1 MALPRGGAARGP
13 KPPVHRG
20 GMKMKLGVH
29 SEIGKLRKV
38 MVSRPSLAH
47 ERLTPGNCHD
57 LLFDDVIWVQ
67 KARAD
72 HADFVLKMKDRGIEV
87 YDIQDLLT
95 EVFNTMPEAR
105 AFVLDRRINDN
116 YVGPVLARILRPWLD
131 ELDGHMLAR
140 HLLGGIVLP
149 DLPKDLLSPLM
160 FELLTPSDFIVDPVP
175 NALFQRDPSCWIYG
189 GVTCNPMFWPARKP
203 ETLFQRT
210 VYKFHPVFTGNQF
223 EIWWGDEDSD
233 WGHTSMEGG
242 DVMPIGKGVV
252 LIGMGERTTRLAV
265 NQVATRLFEKG
276 AAERVIAC
284 AMPKSRAAMH
294 LDTVFSCLDH
304 DKVTAFRE
312 VVDEITCFSLR
323 PSDGDNVG
331 VLDIRKEEGH
341 LFDVYKEAL
350 GLSDLHVIGTGGNE
364 FQAEREQWDDGN
376 NVVALEP
383 GVVVGYDRNTHTNS
397 LLRKAGI
404 EVITIN
410 GSELGRGRGGGHC
423 MTCPILRD
431 PAY

>member
-1 MALPRGGAARGP
+1 MQ
-13 KPPVHRG
+13 
-20 GMKMKLGVH
+20 LGVH

-67 KARAD
+67 KARSD
-72 HADFVLKMKDRGIEV
+72 HADFVLKMKDRDIEV

-95 EVFNTMPEAR
+95 DIFRDTPEAR
-105 AFVLDRRINDN
+105 AFVLDRRITDN
-116 YVGPVLARILRPWLD
+116 QVGPMLARILRPWLD
-131 ELDGHMLAR
+131 ELDPHLLAR
-140 HLLGGIVLP
+140 HLLGGVVLE
-149 DLPKDLLSPLM
+149 DLPGEIVTPLM
-160 FELLTPSDFIVDPVP
+160 RDALSATEFIVRPVP

-189 GVTCNPMFWPARKP
+189 GVTCNPMYWPARKP
-203 ETLFQRT
+203 EALFQRA
-210 VYKFHPVFTGNQF
+210 VYKFHPAFTRNEF
-223 EIWWGDEDSD
+223 EIWWGDSDED
-233 WGHTSMEGG
+233 WGNTSMEGG

-252 LIGMGERTTRLAV
+252 LIGMGERTTRQAV
-265 NQVATRLFEKG
+265 NQVADRLFEKG

-294 LDTVFSCLDH
+294 LDTVFTCLDH

-323 PSDGDNVG
+323 PDGNDEVE
-331 VLDIRKEEGH
+331 ITKEEGH
-341 LFDVYKEAL
+341 LFDVYKDAL
-350 GLSDLHVIGTGGNE
+350 GLNDLLVIGTGGNA
-364 FQAEREQWDDGN
+364 FDAEREQWDDGN

-383 GVVVGYDRNTHTNS
+383 GVIVGYDRNTHTNT
-397 LLRKAGI
+397 LLRKAGV
-404 EVITIN
+404 EVITI
-410 GSELGRGRGGGHC
+410 GSQELGRGRGGGHC

>member
-1 MALPRGGAARGP
+1 MQ
-13 KPPVHRG
+13 
-20 GMKMKLGVH
+20 LGVH

-67 KARAD
+67 KARSD
-72 HADFVLKMKDRGIEV
+72 HADFVLKMKDRGVEV
-87 YDIQDLLT
+87 FDIQDLLT
-95 EVFNTMPEAR
+95 EIFHDTPEAR
-105 AFVLDRRINDN
+105 AFVLDRRITPNQ
-116 YVGPVLARILRPWLD
+116 VGPALARILRPWLD
-131 ELDGHMLAR
+131 ELDPHLLAR
-140 HLLGGIVLP
+140 HLLGGVVRD
-149 DLPKDLLSPLM
+149 DLPGDMVTPVMREALSAT
-160 FELLTPSDFIVDPVP
+160 EFIVKPVP

-203 ETLFQRT
+203 EALFQRA
-210 VYKFHPVFTGNQF
+210 VYKFHPAFTANEF
-223 EIWWGDEDSD
+223 EIWWGDSDED
-233 WGHTSMEGG
+233 WGNTSMEGG
-242 DVMPIGKGVV
+242 DVMPIGRGVV
-252 LIGMGERTTRLAV
+252 LIGMGERTTRQAV
-265 NQVATRLFEKG
+265 NQVADRLFEKG

-294 LDTVFSCLDH
+294 LDTVFTCLDH

-323 PSDGDNVG
+323 PDGNGEVE
-331 VLDIRKEEGH
+331 ITREEGH
-341 LFDVYKEAL
+341 LFDVYKAAL
-350 GLSDLHVIGTGGNE
+350 GLNDLLVVGTGGNA
-364 FQAEREQWDDGN
+364 FDAEREQWDDGN

-383 GVVVGYDRNTHTNS
+383 GVIVGYDRNTHTNT
-397 LLRKAGI
+397 LLRKAGV
-404 EVITIN
+404 EVITI
-410 GSELGRGRGGGHC
+410 GSQELGRGRGGGHC

>member
-1 MALPRGGAARGP
+1 MQ
-13 KPPVHRG
+13 
-20 GMKMKLGVH
+20 LGVH

-67 KARAD
+67 KARSD

-95 EVFNTMPEAR
+95 DVFNDVPEAR
-105 AFVLDRRINDN
+105 DFVLDRRITNN
-116 YVGPVLARILRPWLD
+116 QVGPALAQIVRPWLD
-131 ELDGHMLAR
+131 ELDGHALAR
-140 HLLGGIVLP
+140 HLMGGIVRD
-149 DLPKDLLSPLM
+149 DLPSDLVTPLM
-160 FELLTPSDFIVDPVP
+160 REAMSASEFIVRPVP
-175 NALFQRDPSCWIYG
+175 NALFQRDPSCWIYN

-203 ETLFQRT
+203 ETLYQRA
-210 VYKFHPVFTGNQF
+210 VYKYHPLFTENEF
-223 EIWWGDEDSD
+223 EIWFGDSDEDWGD
-233 WGHTSMEGG
+233 TSMEGG

-252 LIGMGERTTRLAV
+252 LIGMGERTTRQAV
-265 NQVATRLFEKG
+265 NQVANRILAKKG
-276 AAERVIAC
+276 AERVIAC

-294 LDTVFSCLDH
+294 LDTVFTCLDY

-312 VVDEITCFSLR
+312 VVDQITCYSLR
-323 PSDGDNVG
+323 ADGKG
-331 VLDIRKEEGH
+331 GIEIHKEGKH

-350 GLSDLHVIGTGGNE
+350 GLSDLLVVGTGGNE
-364 FQAEREQWDDGN
+364 FEQEREQWDDGN

-383 GVVVGYDRNTHTNS
+383 GVIIGYDRNTHTNT
-397 LLRKAGI
+397 LLRKAGV
-404 EVITIN
+404 EVITIP
-410 GSELGRGRGGGHC
+410 SQELGRGRGGGHC

-431 PAY
+431 AAY

>member
-1 MALPRGGAARGP
+1 MQ
-13 KPPVHRG
+13 
-20 GMKMKLGVH
+20 LGVH

-47 ERLTPGNCHD
+47 ERLTPANCDD

-67 KARAD
+67 KARSD

-87 YDIQDLLT
+87 YDIQDLLAEIFDT
-95 EVFNTMPEAR
+95 IPDGR
-105 AFVLDRRINDN
+105 AFVLDRRITKNF
-116 YVGPVLARILRPWLD
+116 VGPGLAKILRPWLD
-131 ELDGHMLAR
+131 ELNGHALAR
-140 HLLGGIVLP
+140 HLLGGIVRE
-149 DLPKDLLSPLM
+149 DLPQELVSPLM
-160 FELLTPSDFIVDPVP
+160 REALSASEFILKPVP

-203 ETLFQRT
+203 ETLFQRAA
-210 VYKFHPVFTGNQF
+210 YKFHPLFTDNEF
-223 EIWWGDEDSD
+223 EIWWGDSDED
-233 WGHTSMEGG
+233 WGNTSMEGG

-252 LIGMGERTTRLAV
+252 LIGMGERTTRQAV
-265 NQVATRLFEKG
+265 NQVTNCLFAKG

-284 AMPKSRAAMH
+284 AIPKSRAAMH
-294 LDTVFSCLDH
+294 LDTVFTCLDY

-312 VVDEITCFSLR
+312 VVDEIVCFSLR
-323 PSDGDNVG
+323 PDGAG
-331 VLDIRKEEGH
+331 DIDIVKENGH

-350 GLSDLHVIGTGGNE
+350 GLKDLNVIGTGGNE
-364 FQAEREQWDDGN
+364 FEMEREQWDDGN

-383 GVVVGYDRNTHTNS
+383 GVVVGYDRNTHTNT

-404 EVITIN
+404 EVITI
-410 GSELGRGRGGGHC
+410 SSQELGRGRGGGHC

>member
-1 MALPRGGAARGP
+1 
-13 KPPVHRG
+13 
-20 GMKMKLGVH
+20 MKLGVH

-38 MVSRPSLAH
+38 LVSRPSLAH

-67 KARAD
+67 KARSD
-72 HADFVLKMKDRGIEV
+72 HADFVLRMKDRGIEV

-95 EVFNTMPEAR
+95 EIFDHSPEAR

-116 YVGPVLARILRPWLD
+116 YVGPTLARILRPWLD
-131 ELDGHMLAR
+131 ELGGHQLAR
-140 HLLGGIVLP
+140 HLLGGIVTS
-149 DLPKDLLSPLM
+149 DLPKDMVTPLMQEVLSPTE
-160 FELLTPSDFIVDPVP
+160 FLLRPIP

-203 ETLFQRT
+203 ETLYQRA
-210 VYKFHPVFTGNQF
+210 VYKFHPAFTENEF
-223 EIWWGDEDSD
+223 EIWWGDSDED
-233 WGHTSMEGG
+233 WGNTSMEGG
-242 DVMPIGKGVV
+242 DVMPIGNGVV
-252 LIGMGERTTRLAV
+252 LIGMGERTTRQAV
-265 NQVATRLFEKG
+265 NQVASRLFAKG
-276 AAERVIAC
+276 AAQRVIAC

-294 LDTVFSCLDH
+294 LDTVFTCLDH

-312 VVDEITCFSLR
+312 VVDAITCFSLR
-323 PSDGDNVG
+323 PDGKG
-331 VLDIRKEEGH
+331 GIEIAKESGH

-350 GLSDLHVIGTGGNE
+350 GLSDLLVIATGGNG
-364 FQAEREQWDDGN
+364 FQQEREQWDDGN

-383 GVVVGYDRNTHTNS
+383 GVIIGYDRNVYTNT

-404 EVITIN
+404 EVITI
-410 GSELGRGRGGGHC
+410 GSQELGRGRGGGHC

>member
-1 MALPRGGAARGP
+1 MQ
-13 KPPVHRG
+13 
-20 GMKMKLGVH
+20 LGVH

-67 KARAD
+67 KARSD

-87 YDIQDLLT
+87 FDIQDLLT
-95 EVFNTMPEAR
+95 DIFRDSPEAR
-105 AFVLDRRINDN
+105 AFVLDRRITPNQ
-116 YVGPVLARILRPWLD
+116 VGPALARVLRPWLD
-131 ELDGHMLAR
+131 ELDPHQLAR
-140 HLLGGIVLP
+140 HLLGGVVYEDMPPELIT
-149 DLPKDLLSPLM
+149 PLM
-160 FELLTPSDFIVDPVP
+160 REALSATEFIVKPVP

-189 GVTCNPMFWPARKP
+189 GVTCNPMYWPARKP
-203 ETLFQRT
+203 EALLQRA
-210 VYKFHPVFTGNQF
+210 VYKFHPAFTQNQF
-223 EIWWGDEDSD
+223 EIWWGDGDED
-233 WGHTSMEGG
+233 WGNTSMEGG

-252 LIGMGERTTRLAV
+252 LIGMGERTTRQAV
-265 NQVATRLFEKG
+265 NQVADRLFEKG
-276 AAERVIAC
+276 AADRVVAC

-294 LDTVFSCLDH
+294 LDTVFTCLDH

-323 PSDGDNVG
+323 PDGNGEVE
-331 VLDIRKEEGH
+331 ITKEKGH

-350 GLSDLHVIGTGGNE
+350 GLKDLLVVGTGGNA
-364 FQAEREQWDDGN
+364 FDSEREQWDDGN

-383 GVVVGYDRNTHTNS
+383 GVIVGYDRNTHTNT
-397 LLRKAGI
+397 LLRKAGV
-404 EVITIN
+404 EVITI
-410 GSELGRGRGGGHC
+410 GSQELGRGRGGGHC

>member
-1 MALPRGGAARGP
+1 MQ
-13 KPPVHRG
+13 
-20 GMKMKLGVH
+20 LGVH

-67 KARAD
+67 KARSD
-72 HADFVLKMKDRGIEV
+72 HADFVLKMKDRGVEV
-87 YDIQDLLT
+87 FDIQDLLT
-95 EVFNTMPEAR
+95 DIFRDTPEAR
-105 AFVLDRRINDN
+105 AFVLDRRITDN
-116 YVGPVLARILRPWLD
+116 QVGPALAALVRPWLD
-131 ELDGHMLAR
+131 ELDPHHLAR
-140 HLLGGIVLP
+140 HLLGGIVRD
-149 DLPKDLLSPLM
+149 DLPKDLVTPVMQEALSPT
-160 FELLTPSDFIVDPVP
+160 EFIVRPVP

-189 GVTCNPMFWPARKP
+189 GVTCNPMYWPARKP
-203 ETLFQRT
+203 ESLFQRA
-210 VYKFHPVFTGNQF
+210 VYKFHPEFTGNEF
-223 EIWWGDEDSD
+223 EIWWGDSDED
-233 WGHTSMEGG
+233 WGNTSMEGG

-252 LIGMGERTTRLAV
+252 LIGMGERTTRQAV
-265 NQVATRLFEKG
+265 NQVANRLFAKG

-294 LDTVFSCLDH
+294 LDTVFTCLDH

-323 PSDGDNVG
+323 PDGKGGIEITKDG
-331 VLDIRKEEGH
+331 LH
-341 LFDVYKEAL
+341 LFEVYKEAL
-350 GLSDLHVIGTGGNE
+350 GLSDLMVVGTGGNA
-364 FQAEREQWDDGN
+364 FDAEREQWDDGN

-383 GVVVGYDRNTHTNS
+383 GVIVGYDRNTHTNT

-410 GSELGRGRGGGHC
+410 SQELGRGRGGGHC

>member
-1 MALPRGGAARGP
+1 
-13 KPPVHRG
+13 
-20 GMKMKLGVH
+20 MKLGVH

-72 HADFVLKMKDRGIEV
+72 HADFVLRMKDRGVEV
-87 YDIQDLLT
+87 FDIQDLLA
-95 EVFNTMPEAR
+95 EVLDQVPEGR
-105 AFVLDRRINDN
+105 SFVLDRRVTDN
-116 YVGPVLARILRPWLD
+116 QVGPMLARILRPWLD
-131 ELDGHMLAR
+131 ELDGHLLAR
-140 HLLGGIVLP
+140 HLLGGIVIS
-149 DLPKDLLSPLM
+149 DLPKDLVTPLMQEALSPTEFL
-160 FELLTPSDFIVDPVP
+160 IRPVP

-203 ETLFQRT
+203 ETLYQRA
-210 VYKFHPVFTGNQF
+210 VYKFHPAFTENEF
-223 EIWWGDEDSD
+223 DIWWGDSDED
-233 WGHTSMEGG
+233 WANTSMEGG

-252 LIGMGERTTRLAV
+252 LIGMGERTTRQAV
-265 NQVATRLFEKG
+265 NQVASRLFAKG

-294 LDTVFSCLDH
+294 LDTVFTCLDH
-304 DKVTAFRE
+304 DKVTAFSE
-312 VVDEITCFSLR
+312 VVDAITCFSLR
-323 PSDGDNVG
+323 PNGD
-331 VLDIRKEEGH
+331 DRIEITKEKGH

-350 GLSDLHVIGTGGNE
+350 GLDDLLVVGTGGNDFE
-364 FQAEREQWDDGN
+364 QEREQWDDGN

-383 GVVVGYDRNTHTNS
+383 GVIIGYDRNIHTNT

-404 EVITIN
+404 EVITI
-410 GSELGRGRGGGHC
+410 GSQELGRGRGGGHC